1 MEIIVLEVTE
11 ILNQNCV
18 FKGRVQAPKQKL
30 FMLFCQW
37 RNETTL
43 IIDSERRKIGYGR
56 KHLRFSTCQRKVNSH
71 HSQTLSLRHPAG
83 SGVMG
88 MTPWSPPGHCHRL
101 AASTGY
107 SLSCAY
113 VSAELSAFCIF
124 FYYYRHAV
132 RYCPDFIGV

>member
-1 MEIIVLEVTE
+1 MIVLEVPE

-30 FMLFCQW
+30 LMLFCQW

-43 IIDSERRKIGYGR
+43 IIIDSERRKIGCLR
-56 KHLRFSTCQRKVNSH
+56 KHLRFSTCQRKVNRH
-71 HSQTLSLRHPAG
+71 HNQTLSLRHPAG
-83 SGVMG
+83 SGMMEV
-88 MTPWSPPGHCHRL
+88 MTPRPPPGQCHRL
-101 AASTGY
+101 ATATGY

-113 VSAELSAFCIF
+113 VNAELSAFCIF